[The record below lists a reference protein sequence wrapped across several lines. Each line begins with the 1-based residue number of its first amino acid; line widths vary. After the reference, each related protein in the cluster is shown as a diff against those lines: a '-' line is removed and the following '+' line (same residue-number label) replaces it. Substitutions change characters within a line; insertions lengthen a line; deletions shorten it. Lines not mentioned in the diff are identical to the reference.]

1 MAKGKSTIWMEYALL
16 RAFCAI
22 VNIVPYPAA
31 MAAARGLGSVLFR
44 VFRFKRHRTI
54 DRIRSV
60 FPDKTVREAEWI
72 AVKSLQNVLLTG
84 VEMMRAPRLDKAW
97 MDRHVKDGQ
106 YYKDRLQSYVD
117 EGKGVV
123 IMVPHSGNWYMAA
136 WSMAKY
142 GLRLFAIAA
151 RQRNPKLNEWMNRQ
165 YGEIEVLDRDDRDTL
180 VRIKEYLEAGRAFAI
195 LPDLRVRKPDVSV
208 DFFGGKANVSHAGA
222 MFAVRCG
229 CPIIVAQMRR
239 EDGKHVFNHIATLRP
254 NPDATDKREEA
265 ARLTREAMSLLDAEI
280 RKHPEDWFW
289 YNKRWI
295 LEPLAKSASSS
306 RH

>member
-1 MAKGKSTIWMEYALL
+1 MAKSKSTIWLEYALL
-16 RAFCAI
+16 RTFCAI
-22 VNIVPYPAA
+22 VNVVPYPVA
-31 MAAARGLGSVLFR
+31 MAAARGLGSMLFR
-44 VFRFKRHRTI
+44 VFRFKRRRTI

-60 FPDKTVREAEWI
+60 FPDKTVREAESI
-72 AVKSLQNVLLTG
+72 AVKSLQNVLQTG

-97 MDRHVKDGQ
+97 MDCHVKDGQ
-106 YYKDRLQSYVD
+106 FYKDRLQEYVD

-151 RQRNPKLNEWMNRQ
+151 HQRNPKLNEWMNRQ

-229 CPIIVAQMRR
+229 CPIVVAQMRR

-254 NPDATDKREEA
+254 DPSATDRREEA
-265 ARLTREAMSLLDAEI
+265 ARLTREAMRLLDVEI
-280 RKHPEDWFW
+280 RKRPEDWFW

-295 LEPLAKSASSS
+295 LEPPRA
-306 RH
+306 